1 MGVEKELMVLEM
13 GETLVMR
20 ELEGM
25 AMEKTVVEKE
35 MVEKEMVEMELVGVT
50 MVEKEVDL
58 YKLS

>member
-35 MVEKEMVEMELVGVT
+35 MVEMELVGVT